1 MAKGTLLASATST
14 KKGSVSSR
22 AGTKNG
28 KSNIIESAP
37 TASKATAAA
46 TTKKGKAAAA
56 PKKSLKKEQKPATS
70 EESDNDD
77 DDVQFVERD
86 AAKDGP
92 RHLDVKG
99 KQYDKHYKE
108 VVRDALEGMPL
119 CMYECIHSS
128 SVVTDVLPNLST
140 SNITEPRHSLDTVPS
155 LYRKS
160 QILHSSHLTGCPND
174 CRISRYIHYTCKH
187 LKCNETAGYLKCT
200 PTNRTKSKLF

>member
-37 TASKATAAA
+37 TAAKA
-46 TTKKGKAAAA
+46 TTKAAASTTKKTKAATA
-56 PKKSLKKEQKPATS
+56 PQKSVKKEQKPATS

-77 DDVQFVERD
+77 DVQFVERD
-86 AAKDGP
+86 AQKDGL

-99 KQYDKHYKE
+99 KQYDKHYKA

-119 CMYECIHSS
+119 CMFGRPLSS
-128 SVVTDVLPNLST
+128 FVVTDALPNLFT

-160 QILHSSHLTGCPND
+160 QIWHSSHLRGSSNTMSNL
-174 CRISRYIHYTCKH
+174 ILYT
-187 LKCNETAGYLKCT
+187 L
-200 PTNRTKSKLF
+200 R